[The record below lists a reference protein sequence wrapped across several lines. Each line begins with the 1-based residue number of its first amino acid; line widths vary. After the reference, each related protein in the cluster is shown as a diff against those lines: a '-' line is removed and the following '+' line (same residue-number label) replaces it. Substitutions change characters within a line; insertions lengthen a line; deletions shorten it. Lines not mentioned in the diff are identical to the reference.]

1 MVGVIILS
9 FFISVLPLTGDV
21 GDTATLYAAVQ
32 GCNKIIYCATALST
46 ISGDLYR
53 VDQRGVFNLTKAF
66 QVDDAIWAAENA
78 TLKAEMSGKKLMH
91 SWNNLSSTLS
101 FRRFKRGFGILQ
113 LYLMVLE
120 LPVYKGL
127 LWQRDHVALR
137 SSIDGRCCWS
147 YIKKKYLKR
156 AGTQSKLGG

>member
-1 MVGVIILS
+1 MLLLLCLMEERMPSSNAFSPEMLFPPDMFSPGEGMLNCQKS
-9 FFISVLPLTGDV
+9 FH
-21 GDTATLYAAVQ
+21 
-32 GCNKIIYCATALST
+32 
-46 ISGDLYR
+46 
-53 VDQRGVFNLTKAF
+53 QRK
-66 QVDDAIWAAENA
+66 VDDAIWAAENA

-127 LWQRDHVALR
+127 LWQRDHVALG
-137 SSIDGRCCWS
+137 SSFDGRCCWS

>member
-1 MVGVIILS
+1 MLNLFGDLS
-9 FFISVLPLTGDV
+9 EEEEDEVDSEHESNPQPSF
-21 GDTATLYAAVQ
+21 

-113 LYLMVLE
+113 L
-120 LPVYKGL
+120 
-127 LWQRDHVALR
+127 
-137 SSIDGRCCWS
+137 
-147 YIKKKYLKR
+147 
-156 AGTQSKLGG
+156 